1 MINLSGAGITIVIV
15 HTHSNQ
21 QASTFRCRGKYKRA
35 FDGWLRWQGPQ
46 REARQR
52 REKLNKK
59 PEGEDFS
66 FRRESARRSRR
77 HSLRSVVW
85 VLQQR
90 EIPPLE
96 YSKREKVWE
105 WTSMGFLL
113 RFCLSLSPIYIISFS
128 HSHTSV
134 HASLRCHCEREAGAG
149 SRHQRVPQQFPT
161 SFDLNIYRC
170 FFSFERQNII
180 SLKAEPWFYVLAE
193 VITCWQQAVL
203 YFKLFL
209 LWFVCFRQ
217 SPGIQK

>member
-1 MINLSGAGITIVIV
+1 M
-15 HTHSNQ
+15 
-21 QASTFRCRGKYKRA
+21 
-35 FDGWLRWQGPQ
+35 DGWGGKVP
-46 REARQR
+46 
-52 REKLNKK
+52 REKPDK
-59 PEGEDFS
+59 GERSWIRSQKEKIFPS
-66 FRRESARRSRR
+66 GESARRSRR